1 MSFVELKKNDKTAV
15 LTINRPEALNALNS
29 QVLSDLKA
37 ALDELKKEADLRC
50 LIITG
55 AGPKSFV
62 AGADIGEMSTMNPKK
77 GEAFGIAGN
86 KVMSQ
91 VASFP
96 CPVIAAVNGYALG
109 GGFELALACDLRL
122 ASEKARF
129 AFPETGLGIT
139 PGFGGTQRLARLVG
153 PALASELIF
162 TGRTVKADEALAK
175 GMVSQ
180 VCAPE
185 ELLDKAQELADT
197 IAGRA
202 PIAIRQA
209 KKAIRG
215 GLDLTLEKGLDY
227 ESECFGECFDSED
240 QKNAMKAF
248 VEKQPFNDFQ
258 NH

>member
-1 MSFVELKKNDKTAV
+1 MSFVEIQKNGKTAV

-29 QVLSDLKA
+29 QVLSDLKE

-202 PIAIRQA
+202 PIAICQA

-258 NH
+258 NR

>member
-1 MSFVELKKNDKTAV
+1 MSFVELQKNGKTAV

-175 GMVSQ
+175 GVVSQ

-258 NH
+258 NR

>member
-1 MSFVELKKNDKTAV
+1 MSFVEIQKNDKTAV

-77 GEAFGIAGN
+77 GEAFGVAGN

-175 GMVSQ
+175 GVVSQ

-258 NH
+258 NR

>member
-1 MSFVELKKNDKTAV
+1 MSFVELKKNGKTAV

>member
-1 MSFVELKKNDKTAV
+1 MSFVEIQKNDKTAV

-77 GEAFGIAGN
+77 GEAFGVAGN

-175 GMVSQ
+175 GVVSQ

>member
-1 MSFVELKKNDKTAV
+1 MSFVEIQKNGKTAV

-77 GEAFGIAGN
+77 GEAFGVAGN

-258 NH
+258 NR

>member
-1 MSFVELKKNDKTAV
+1 MSFVEIQKNGKTAV

-248 VEKQPFNDFQ
+248 MEKQPFNDFQ
-258 NH
+258 NR

>member
-1 MSFVELKKNDKTAV
+1 MSFVEIQKNGKTAV

-29 QVLSDLKA
+29 QVLSDLKE

-215 GLDLTLEKGLDY
+215 GLDLTLDKGLDY

-258 NH
+258 NR

>member
-1 MSFVELKKNDKTAV
+1 MSFVEIQKNGKTAV

-29 QVLSDLKA
+29 QVLNDLKA

-62 AGADIGEMSTMNPKK
+62 AGADIGEMYTMNPKK

-258 NH
+258 NR

>member
-1 MSFVELKKNDKTAV
+1 MSFVEIQKNDKTAV

-175 GMVSQ
+175 GVVSQ

>member
-1 MSFVELKKNDKTAV
+1 MSFVEIQKNGKTAV

-29 QVLSDLKA
+29 QVLSDLKE

-175 GMVSQ
+175 GVVSQ

-248 VEKQPFNDFQ
+248 VEKQPFNDFR
-258 NH
+258 NR

>member
-1 MSFVELKKNDKTAV
+1 MSFVEIQKNGKTAV

-29 QVLSDLKA
+29 QVLSDLKE

-197 IAGRA
+197 IAGRS

-258 NH
+258 NR

>member
-1 MSFVELKKNDKTAV
+1 MSFVEIQKNDKTAV

-86 KVMSQ
+86 NVMSQ

-175 GMVSQ
+175 GVISQ

-197 IAGRA
+197 IASRA

>member
-1 MSFVELKKNDKTAV
+1 MSFVEIQKNVKTAV

-175 GMVSQ
+175 GVVSQ

>member
-1 MSFVELKKNDKTAV
+1 MSFVELQKNGKTAV

-258 NH
+258 NR

>member
-175 GMVSQ
+175 GVVSQ

-209 KKAIRG
+209 KKAICG

-227 ESECFGECFDSED
+227 ESECFGKCFDSED

>member
-1 MSFVELKKNDKTAV
+1 MSFVEIQKNGKTAV

-29 QVLSDLKA
+29 QVLSDLKE

-50 LIITG
+50 LIING

-248 VEKQPFNDFQ
+248 VEKQPFNNFQ
-258 NH
+258 NR

>member
-1 MSFVELKKNDKTAV
+1 MSFVELQKNGKTAV

-55 AGPKSFV
+55 AGPKSVV
-62 AGADIGEMSTMNPKK
+62 AGADSGEMSTMNPKK

-91 VASFP
+91 LASFP

-175 GMVSQ
+175 GMVSH

-258 NH
+258 NR

>member
-1 MSFVELKKNDKTAV
+1 MSFVELKKNGKTAV

-175 GMVSQ
+175 GMLSQ

-248 VEKQPFNDFQ
+248 VEKQPFNDFR
-258 NH
+258 NR

>member
-1 MSFVELKKNDKTAV
+1 MSFVEIQKNGNTAV

-55 AGPKSFV
+55 VGPKSFV

-162 TGRTVKADEALAK
+162 TGRTVRADEALAK

-248 VEKQPFNDFQ
+248 VEKQPFNDFR
-258 NH
+258 NR

>member
-1 MSFVELKKNDKTAV
+1 MSFVEIQKNDKTAV

-29 QVLSDLKA
+29 QVLSDLKE

-175 GMVSQ
+175 GVVSQ

-215 GLDLTLEKGLDY
+215 GLDLTLDKGLDY

>member
-1 MSFVELKKNDKTAV
+1 MSFVEIQKNGKTAV

-248 VEKQPFNDFQ
+248 VEKQPFNNFQ
-258 NH
+258 NR

>member
-1 MSFVELKKNDKTAV
+1 MSFVELKKNGKTAV

-29 QVLSDLKA
+29 QVLCDLKA

-129 AFPETGLGIT
+129 ACPETGLGIT

-185 ELLDKAQELADT
+185 ELLDKAQELANT

-258 NH
+258 NR

>member
-1 MSFVELKKNDKTAV
+1 MSFVEIQKNGKTAV

-29 QVLSDLKA
+29 QVLSDLKE

-175 GMVSQ
+175 GMVSH

-258 NH
+258 NR

>member
-1 MSFVELKKNDKTAV
+1 MSFVELKKNGKTAV

-62 AGADIGEMSTMNPKK
+62 AGADIGEMSTMDPKK

-258 NH
+258 NR

>member
-1 MSFVELKKNDKTAV
+1 MSFVEIQKNDKTAV

-29 QVLSDLKA
+29 QVLSDLTA

-77 GEAFGIAGN
+77 GEAFGVAGN

-175 GMVSQ
+175 GVVSQ

-185 ELLDKAQELADT
+185 GLLDKAQELADT

>member
-1 MSFVELKKNDKTAV
+1 MSFVEIQKNGKTAV

-29 QVLSDLKA
+29 QVLSDLKE

-175 GMVSQ
+175 GVVSQ

-215 GLDLTLEKGLDY
+215 GLDLTLDKGLDY

>member
-1 MSFVELKKNDKTAV
+1 MSFVEIQKNSKTAV

-258 NH
+258 NR

>member
-1 MSFVELKKNDKTAV
+1 MSFVEIQKNGKTAV

-29 QVLSDLKA
+29 QVLSDLKE

-248 VEKQPFNDFQ
+248 MEKQPFNDFQ
-258 NH
+258 NR

>member
-1 MSFVELKKNDKTAV
+1 M
-15 LTINRPEALNALNS
+15 
-29 QVLSDLKA
+29 SDLKA

-258 NH
+258 NR

>member
-1 MSFVELKKNDKTAV
+1 MSFVEIQKNGKTAV

-29 QVLSDLKA
+29 QVLSDLKE

-248 VEKQPFNDFQ
+248 VEKQPFNNFQ
-258 NH
+258 NR

>member
-1 MSFVELKKNDKTAV
+1 MSFVEIQKNGKTAV

-215 GLDLTLEKGLDY
+215 GFDLTLEKGLDY

-258 NH
+258 NR

>member
-1 MSFVELKKNDKTAV
+1 MSFVEIQKNSKTAV

-77 GEAFGIAGN
+77 GEAFGIDGN

-185 ELLDKAQELADT
+185 ELLNKAQELADT

-258 NH
+258 NR

>member
-1 MSFVELKKNDKTAV
+1 MSFVEIQKNGKTAV

-62 AGADIGEMSTMNPKK
+62 AGADIGEMSTMDPKK

-258 NH
+258 NR

>member
-1 MSFVELKKNDKTAV
+1 MSFVEIQKNDKTAV

-77 GEAFGIAGN
+77 GEAFGVAGN

-175 GMVSQ
+175 GVVSQ

-227 ESECFGECFDSED
+227 ESECFGKCFDSED

>member
-1 MSFVELKKNDKTAV
+1 MSFVELKKNGKTAV

-91 VASFP
+91 LASFP

-258 NH
+258 NR

>member
-1 MSFVELKKNDKTAV
+1 MSFVEIQKNGKTAV

-96 CPVIAAVNGYALG
+96 SPVIAAVNGYALG

-248 VEKQPFNDFQ
+248 VEKQPFNNFQ
-258 NH
+258 NR

>member
-1 MSFVELKKNDKTAV
+1 MSFVEIQKNGKTAV

-29 QVLSDLKA
+29 QVLCDLKA

-258 NH
+258 NR

>member
-1 MSFVELKKNDKTAV
+1 MSFVELKKNGKTAV

-258 NH
+258 NR